1 MTRKKTKN
9 TTSDPQRAVA
19 CSPSLVA
26 LYFREFSVRST
37 ENILNFLEA
46 NRKAI
51 RFLALF
57 ALIFGILYLV
67 FGIAPG
73 VRLGIIK
80 PYTGLLARAVTTIV
94 NMFGAAASVNGTQVL
109 SARASIDIEMGCD
122 GVEASCLFLAGVLAF
137 PTSWRA
143 RLIGFAV
150 GVPLIHLIN
159 LARLVGLYYAGV
171 YFPGIVEEL
180 HVYVAQ
186 TLVIILSTALLI
198 IWLERFGV
206 QHRQS

>member
-1 MTRKKTKN
+1 M
-9 TTSDPQRAVA
+9 
-19 CSPSLVA
+19 
-26 LYFREFSVRST
+26 RST
-37 ENILNFLEA
+37 EKILSFLDA

-80 PYTGLLARAVTTIV
+80 PYTELLARAVTAIV
-94 NMFGAAASVNGTQVL
+94 NIFGAAASVNDTQVL

-143 RLIGFAV
+143 RLIGFAI

-159 LARLVGLYYAGV
+159 LARLVGLYYTGV

-186 TLVIILSTALLI
+186 TLVILLSTVLLI
-198 IWLERFGV
+198 IWLERFAV

>member
-1 MTRKKTKN
+1 M
-9 TTSDPQRAVA
+9 
-19 CSPSLVA
+19 
-26 LYFREFSVRST
+26 RST
-37 ENILNFLEA
+37 ENILSFLDA
-46 NRKAI
+46 NRRAI

-57 ALIFGILYLV
+57 ALIFGVLYLV

-80 PYTGLLARAVTTIV
+80 PYTGLLARAVTAIV
-94 NMFGAAASVNGTQVL
+94 NIFGAAASVNDTQVL

-186 TLVIILSTALLI
+186 TLVILLSTALLI
-198 IWLERFGV
+198 IWLERFAV

>member
-1 MTRKKTKN
+1 LLPVTR
-9 TTSDPQRAVA
+9 RFV
-19 CSPSLVA
+19 
-26 LYFREFSVRST
+26 FREISVRST
-37 ENILNFLEA
+37 ENILSFLDA
-46 NRKAI
+46 NRRAI

-57 ALIFGILYLV
+57 ALIFGVLYLV

-80 PYTGLLARAVTTIV
+80 PYTGLLARAVTAIV
-94 NMFGAAASVNGTQVL
+94 NIFGAAASVNDTQVL

-186 TLVIILSTALLI
+186 TLVILLSTALLI
-198 IWLERFGV
+198 IWLERFAV

>member
-1 MTRKKTKN
+1 LLPVTR
-9 TTSDPQRAVA
+9 RFV
-19 CSPSLVA
+19 
-26 LYFREFSVRST
+26 FREISVPPT
-37 ENILNFLEA
+37 ENILSFLDV

-51 RFLALF
+51 RFLVLF

-94 NMFGAAASVNGTQVL
+94 NLFGAAASVNDTQVL

-143 RLIGFAV
+143 RLIGFAI

-186 TLVIILSTALLI
+186 TLVILLSTALLI
-198 IWLERFGV
+198 IWLERFAV

>member
-1 MTRKKTKN
+1 
-9 TTSDPQRAVA
+9 
-19 CSPSLVA
+19 
-26 LYFREFSVRST
+26 VRSI
-37 ENILNFLEA
+37 ENILSFLDA

-80 PYTGLLARAVTTIV
+80 PYTALLARAVTAIV
-94 NMFGAAASVNGTQVL
+94 NVFGAAASVNDTQVL

-143 RLIGFAV
+143 RLIGFAI

-186 TLVIILSTALLI
+186 TLVILLSTALLI
-198 IWLERFGV
+198 IWLERFAV

>member
-1 MTRKKTKN
+1 LLPVTRRFVFPEI
-9 TTSDPQRAVA
+9 SV
-19 CSPSLVA
+19 PSTDTI
-26 LYFREFSVRST
+26 FS
-37 ENILNFLEA
+37 FLDA

-57 ALIFGILYLV
+57 ALIFGVLYLV

-80 PYTGLLARAVTTIV
+80 PYTGLLARAVTAIV
-94 NMFGAAASVNGTQVL
+94 NLFGAAASVNDTQVL

-143 RLIGFAV
+143 RLIGFAI
-150 GVPLIHLIN
+150 GVPLIHVIN

-186 TLVIILSTALLI
+186 TLVILLSTALLI
-198 IWLERFGV
+198 IWLERFAV